1 MSAILSTL
9 RTAPPP
15 QLNPAFPGRTLLLS
29 DSANSANPPNPSNP
43 FSPVS
48 PSDPQPATHLPRSTL
63 PLHPIEYLTT
73 IIDSIAPLV
82 KIRQQKGL
90 AGGGASLPIP
100 VPLGVRQRRRQA
112 IQWILSAADGRKE
125 IKLAER
131 VAKTLVDIAEG
142 RSSVWE
148 RRGMV
153 HRLGVSARSNVRT
166 GRGGMR
172 RR

>member
-1 MSAILSTL
+1 MSTILSIL
-9 RTAPPP
+9 RSAPPP
-15 QLNPAFPGRTLLLS
+15 KLNPAFPGRTLLIS
-29 DSANSANPPNPSNP
+29 DSGST
-43 FSPVS
+43 
-48 PSDPQPATHLPRSTL
+48 PQPANLANPLATVPAQNENKITSLPRPTL

-112 IQWILSAADGRKE
+112 IQWILAAADGRKE
-125 IKLAER
+125 VNLAER

-142 RSSVWE
+142 KSAIWE
-148 RRGMV
+148 RRSMV
-153 HRLGVSARSNVRT
+153 HRLGVSARSNVRS
-166 GRGGMR
+166 GNRGR